1 MAKLQPA
8 EVKAILD
15 FERSDSLSALNAS
28 KLSEERSK
36 AHDYYLGD
44 MTTDMPSLPDRSSA
58 VSTDVADTVEGLMPN
73 LMEIFASGDEV
84 VRFEAVGQEDEE
96 GAAQETDYTNH
107 VFMQQN
113 HGFLVLHNFIKD
125 ALLSKNGYVKVW
137 WDKGVRQERETYK
150 GLTDDELAL
159 LAADDE
165 VEIEEQETYED
176 DYKPDPP
183 VDAPVEAPEPPPAM
197 GMMPGGLVP
206 PEPMGQAPGYEGAA
220 MGAAMPPAAPV
231 APPAPQMLHDVVARR
246 KRSYACAKVVN
257 VPPEE
262 VGISRRAKS
271 ISEAGY
277 FFHETETT
285 QADLIDD
292 GFDED
297 QVKKLPSGE
306 IHDTEESEAR
316 DTIDDTDD
324 MEASG
329 TSNEAM
335 RPIRVLEEYIRMDYD
350 GKGSR
355 LYRVTRGG
363 AQGEVLTRDGEPA
376 IEEVDVIP
384 FASMTPIIMPH
395 RHFGR
400 SVADLVLDIQRIK
413 TALLRSI
420 LDNAYMANNQ
430 RIEIAQSHTVESTID
445 DLLNNRPGGIVRTKA
460 PGGLQAIENQ
470 TLGPFIFPLLEYYD
484 AVKETRT
491 GVTKQG
497 QGLQPNALQNIGEN
511 AILDA
516 ASAARAKTK
525 FIARIFAETGIRDL
539 FLLLHGV
546 IRKNSSEEA
555 TVRLRG
561 KWVKVDPRNWK
572 TRNDMTVTVGL
583 GTGSKESQIAFLMG
597 LLGIQKEALLSGTGL
612 AAPKHLY
619 NTLKKLVEMGDLKSV
634 EAYFEDPE
642 NVPPKPPQPDP
653 KTVEAEGKLKLAAAE
668 AQAKQQL
675 AEQQAAAELKLDV
688 ARMQEET
695 RQRQMQM
702 EAEFA
707 LRIKEMQAEHQ
718 LEMVRMR
725 MQAGVQMAG
734 NATKERVGMD
744 ANRSKAAI
752 SNTRP
757 GGAVG

>member
-1 MAKLQPA
+1 MAKLKPS
-8 EVKAILD
+8 EVKAICD
-15 FERSDSLSALNAS
+15 AERSDSLSALNAS

-36 AHDYYLGD
+36 ALDYYLGD
-44 MTTDMPSLPDRSSA
+44 MAKDMPSLPDRSSA

-107 VFMQQN
+107 VFMQGN
-113 HGFLVLHNFIKD
+113 HGFIVLHNFIKD

-206 PEPMGQAPGYEGAA
+206 PEGMMP
-220 MGAAMPPAAPV
+220 PPAAPV

-246 KRSYACAKVVN
+246 KKSYACAKVVN

-271 ISEAGY
+271 ISEAAY

-306 IHDTEESEAR
+306 INDTEESEAR
-316 DTIDDTDD
+316 DTVDDTDD

-363 AQGEVLTRDGEPA
+363 AQGEVLLRGGEPA

-400 SVADLVLDIQRIK
+400 SIADLVMDIQRIK

-430 RIEIAQSHTVESTID
+430 RLEISQTHAVEATFD
-445 DLLNNRPGGIVRTKA
+445 DILNNRPGGMIRTKM
-460 PGGLQAIENQ
+460 PGGLNPVPNQ
-470 TLGPFIFPLLEYYD
+470 SLGEFVYPLLEYYD
-484 AVKETRT
+484 NIKETRT

-634 EAYFEDPE
+634 EPYFEDPE

-675 AEQQAAAELKLDV
+675 AEQKAAADLKLEI
-688 ARMQEET
+688 ARMQEEA
-695 RQRQMQM
+695 RLAQQQQ

-707 LRIKEMQAEHQ
+707 LRIREMQAEHQ

-734 NATKERVGMD
+734 NQTKAAVGFD

-752 SNTRP
+752 TNTRP